1 MTNESPAAEATNK
14 THSDQVHQFNNPTS
28 SILLSGELSCDT
40 HQRVTD
46 DGDVEV
52 SSACSSLSNAD
63 RDVEVSSAC
72 MSLTHGASKSP
83 LLPPTTSTT
92 SSLHDGANHS
102 ATASP
107 VHKLGRPRTKP
118 LIYGPKRKRGRPRKE
133 STGLSEDGTDATT
146 SNPRRGRPR
155 KLPAYGSVTVKMVQ
169 DPLTLPGC
177 VGSNGVKP
185 APWQQLRASQPP
197 ASVTTTKSLE
207 TPASNVPCVVTEDP
221 DQEVETADLNDDE
234 LDADGAGIGPRD
246 EEYANDDEND
256 PEAVENV
263 EDGSLPGNSGPRIT
277 RPHTRLQQP
286 GWLTDEF
293 ERLVKDSKR
302 RDSEGLPPLYQQ
314 GLFWFPTR
322 APFFI
327 LRKNSHETLDST
339 TTYTGSTASR
349 RYQLDLLDDR
359 LSIPMS
365 SLSVGKWP

>member
-1 MTNESPAAEATNK
+1 MTSSNLTVPPMTNESPAAEATNK

-52 SSACSSLSNAD
+52 SSACPSLSNAD

-118 LIYGPKRKRGRPRKE
+118 LIYGPKRKRGRPCKE
-133 STGLSEDGTDATT
+133 STGLSEDCTDATT

-177 VGSNGVKP
+177 AGSNGVKP

-197 ASVTTTKSLE
+197 ASARNTCFKR
-207 TPASNVPCVVTEDP
+207 P
-221 DQEVETADLNDDE
+221 EVETADLNDGE

-277 RPHTRLQQP
+277 CPHTRLQQP

-327 LRKNSHETLDST
+327 LRKNSHVDPHEL
-339 TTYTGSTASR
+339 YR
-349 RYQLDLLDDR
+349 PRFFL
-359 LSIPMS
+359 
-365 SLSVGKWP
+365 VGPTMFQ